1 MGTRFCIQTE
11 TDFTQTHYL
20 TVAMKNLNDVQSY
33 WHDVANDQ
41 SLDDLPYI
49 VETNARGQL
58 LLRPR
63 SNRHSVRQAAIM
75 ALLERHTATGRSYS
89 EYALAT
95 PEGVKVPD
103 VVWMSPERADAM
115 AATGDPSTLA
125 PEICVEVL
133 SASNTPEEMADKR
146 ALYRSIGAEEVWLVT
161 DDGHIRFYRDSEM
174 DGSELM
180 PECPKRIQ
188 AKPK

>member
-1 MGTRFCIQTE
+1 MATATL
-11 TDFTQTHYL
+11 TD
-20 TVAMKNLNDVQSY
+20 MQSY
-33 WHDVANDQ
+33 WHDVADDQ

-58 LLRPR
+58 LLRHR

-89 EYALAT
+89 EFALAT

-103 VVWMSPERADAM
+103 VVWMSPERLTEM
-115 AATGDPSTLA
+115 NATGDPSTLA

-133 SASNTPEEMADKR
+133 SPGNTPDEIADKR
-146 ALYRSIGAEEVWLVT
+146 ALYRSIGAEEVWIVT
-161 DDGHIRFYRDSEM
+161 DNGQIRFYRDAEI
-174 DGSELM
+174 DRSELV
-180 PECPKRIQ
+180 PECPERIQ